1 MGARY
6 FLRAHSQALRL
17 MQIVPI
23 LAVAFA
29 LVLAVSALIGLYV
42 AYRKLYRD

>member
-1 MGARY
+1 MGKRHGH
-6 FLRAHSQALRL
+6 RTHSPAINL
-17 MQIVPI
+17 MEIVSL

-29 LVLAVSALIGLYV
+29 LFLAVCTLIGLYV